1 MEGHDSTGISF
12 YVRLQDI
19 FYQSQSASQQSY
31 YIYATNET
39 EIKSHKHNLY
49 NSANLL
55 ATKKSNKTLKQLLFR
70 GTQVTFKFTC
80 LEHVKLHKN
89 DFPPNIKKNVAV
101 ITGMSKIKTFI
112 CLQNLSMV
120 KQWNL
125 RVYLLIITLTF

>member
-1 MEGHDSTGISF
+1 LEGHDSTGISF

-55 ATKKSNKTLKQLLFR
+55 ATMESNITLK
-70 GTQVTFKFTC
+70 KF
-80 LEHVKLHKN
+80 L
-89 DFPPNIKKNVAV
+89 
-101 ITGMSKIKTFI
+101 
-112 CLQNLSMV
+112 
-120 KQWNL
+120 
-125 RVYLLIITLTF
+125 